1 MSKKYEVD
9 ADYTD
14 VCTNNKYELSQEDRN
29 KNNNDNKS
37 YDCNICARL
46 CYLNVDVSQMQDVY
60 CMGKTVDQVEQEQTT
75 KDIVEEG
82 RVDS

>member
-46 CYLNVDVSQMQDVY
+46 CYLNVDVSQM
-60 CMGKTVDQVEQEQTT
+60 
-75 KDIVEEG
+75 
-82 RVDS
+82 